1 MKTDTTDR
9 DTHLESMLWRNEL
22 ECNRREL
29 AIFESYLLNKGGRIQ
44 PHALAR
50 LMGQLHQHV
59 QSVNK
64 LLDEIRTLNR
74 RTSLTTQAEL
84 ADDYQPHTHQPYIR
98 EEMFYFEQSYRQFK
112 HSFRSFAEGLE
123 VA

>member
-1 MKTDTTDR
+1 MKKDATDCG
-9 DTHLESMLWRNEL
+9 THFESMLWRNEL
-22 ECNRREL
+22 EYNRREL

-44 PHALAR
+44 PYTLTN
-50 LMGQLHQHV
+50 LMSQLHQHV

-64 LLDEIRTLNR
+64 LLDEIRSVTR
-74 RTSLTTQAEL
+74 IASLTTHAGLE
-84 ADDYQPHTHQPYIR
+84 ADHQSTNSQPYIR

-112 HSFRSFAEGLE
+112 HSFRCFAEGLE

>member
-1 MKTDTTDR
+1 MKKDAIDCSTYF
-9 DTHLESMLWRNEL
+9 ESRLWRNEL
-22 ECNRREL
+22 EYNRREL
-29 AIFESYLLNKGGRIQ
+29 AIFESYLLNEGDRIQ
-44 PHALAR
+44 PYKLTN
-50 LMGQLHQHV
+50 LMSQLHQHV

-64 LLDEIRTLNR
+64 LLDEIRSVTR
-74 RTSLTTQAEL
+74 ITSLTTHAGL
-84 ADDYQPHTHQPYIR
+84 TGDYQPNNSKPYIR

>member
-1 MKTDTTDR
+1 MKKEEADR
-9 DTHLESMLWRNEL
+9 GMHFENMLWRNEL
-22 ECNRREL
+22 EFNRREL

-44 PHALAR
+44 PYKLTD
-50 LMGQLHQHV
+50 LMSQLHQYV

-64 LLDEIRTLNR
+64 LLSEIRPETRIMPL
-74 RTSLTTQAEL
+74 TSYAGSAADHEPEHTQR
-84 ADDYQPHTHQPYIR
+84 YIR

-112 HSFRSFAEGLE
+112 HSFCSFAQGLE